1 MALTAFKILAV
12 LPRSTPTPKD
22 FCACY
27 FQGLKVILKINSK
40 PELNTSSV
48 SSVSLLCSQFNRAC
62 RLEPS
67 GVARKCGQFFSFG
80 SMQSSFWAAP
90 VTVILRPRRGNILV
104 QEQENLK

>member
-1 MALTAFKILAV
+1 MALTAFEILTV

-27 FQGLKVILKINSK
+27 FQGLKVILKINSN

-62 RLEPS
+62 RPEPS
-67 GVARKCGQFFSFG
+67 GVAGKCGQFFSFG
-80 SMQSSFWAAP
+80 S
-90 VTVILRPRRGNILV
+90 T
-104 QEQENLK
+104 